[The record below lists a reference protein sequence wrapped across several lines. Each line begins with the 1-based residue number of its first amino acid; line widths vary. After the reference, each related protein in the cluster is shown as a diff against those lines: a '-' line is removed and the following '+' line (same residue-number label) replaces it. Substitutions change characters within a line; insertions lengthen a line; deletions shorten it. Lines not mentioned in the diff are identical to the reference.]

1 MCCNGLVRYLLRNFD
16 KKKLFIFDFDGV
28 IADSVSVK
36 TEAFALLYASFGKN
50 VVEEVI
56 DFHLRNG
63 GMSRFDKISFF
74 HRKLLG
80 RDVTDKLV
88 QDWADRFAEMV
99 VDGVV
104 AAPETPGLRKILRF
118 CHSNYIICAINSA
131 APESEIIEIVKR
143 RGLSDHFEMILGS
156 PRAKEKNLAKM
167 LQELKVC
174 SEDAVFFGDSINDYE
189 AAKQASVEF
198 VGINYYSESEEF
210 FPVFK
215 NFNEFFA
222 EITQRPKSIE

>member
-1 MCCNGLVRYLLRNFD
+1 
-16 KKKLFIFDFDGV
+16 
-28 IADSVSVK
+28 
-36 TEAFALLYASFGKN
+36 
-50 VVEEVI
+50 
-56 DFHLRNG
+56 
-63 GMSRFDKISFF
+63 
-74 HRKLLG
+74 
-80 RDVTDKLV
+80 
-88 QDWADRFAEMV
+88 
-99 VDGVV
+99 
-104 AAPETPGLRKILRF
+104 
-118 CHSNYIICAINSA
+118 
-131 APESEIIEIVKR
+131 
-143 RGLSDHFEMILGS
+143 MILGS

-222 EITQRPKSIE
+222 EITQRPKSTE